1 MLTGAACPFDEHISA
16 CPAGARDLFIYEEF
30 LTTGGTGEVYS
41 AGHYGDLNF

>member
-1 MLTGAACPFDEHISA
+1 MNTSLPACRRKGS
-16 CPAGARDLFIYEEF
+16 FIYEEF